1 MAVHYVDFSRAHAS
15 AGNGSSFANRSNRL
29 DNITFSAGDEVRL
42 MGSPDPTSLG
52 NGKVRRGWGYWLY
65 QGYSLGG
72 ITYSTTTGQTN
83 INVYNIGKT
92 FFTGDT
98 IAIYQNSDGKYI
110 NGTWEVTRVDDNNI
124 KLNDYTAGSSGSG
137 SGGYYYPLQGRTIL
151 LSSACTKNVASTG
164 HRTTAWTAS
173 SNVSASLVVPSDFVW
188 ANDNKEFN
196 EHYYS
201 DEIDISSSFGTGKAA
216 YWQLPAALDLS
227 GYQQISFMWCGA
239 NNSGQ
244 YFGTNYSLRLC
255 SDTAGNTTV
264 NTINI
269 DTSLFRYNS
278 WQPCVVDLG
287 SNLGSS
293 IASIALYV
301 DTDQGAQK
309 FWLSNIIA
317 CKASSSAD
325 SLTHRSLIGLN
336 TANDPNWFGIKSISE
351 KRIILMNQQYYS
363 TPDYGYYS
371 AGGCI
376 GWSNDFDSTT
386 IYKRESII
394 PSYLS
399 QIKSNSGNY
408 NFMMTDSNASG
419 TNSNKITI
427 SGGWNTSDM
436 SSQSLNSTILD
447 CLSRNTNIYWNT
459 NSWMDLSKWG
469 VARCMRVYFQQN
481 TYASYDD
488 IHIICPLTA
497 SYTNFQ
503 TCSIRKLKL
512 YLSQG
517 QLMINGT
524 TSFHLDD
531 NSTSTP
537 AAANESSKGN
547 FLLSVFGSS
556 MYDHITLSGTLSNFY
571 FGTIKA
577 GGMGYSQSRHININ
591 SSINAASTSI
601 YIDNFVSRCQ
611 NVSLYHYGNINVTV
625 NDMDCYNV
633 SQYSLYKYLAATC
646 QVNDFTY
653 DEDDNTKIFNAYSN
667 ENSITYLQ
675 EGVLKILACNIKNKR
690 FAYINALLYTSND
703 QITGT
708 YSSNPAD
715 ISAGKAWYRRN
726 ANNVNNA
733 HETVYQK
740 GVISNDTSTR
750 HTASGYSW
758 KFYTTGSGGAASGAG
773 DLKTLFAKFA
783 VDSGS
788 QVTIKVWCYP
798 TNSTT
803 KGSLII
809 GNNTLIGLDNDVT
822 ATSSNSGSWAEL
834 SCQFTPN
841 AKGFVDV
848 YLTAYNGS
856 SNVWFDDM
864 TITQS

>member
-15 AGNGSSFANRSNRL
+15 SGNGSSFANRSNRL
-29 DNITFSAGDEVRL
+29 DNITFSGGDEVRL

-52 NGKVRRGWGYWLY
+52 NGKVRRAWGYWLY
-65 QGYSLGG
+65 SGFSLSG

-83 INVYNIGKT
+83 INNYNIGKK

-98 IAIYQNSDGKYI
+98 IAIYQNNDGKYI
-110 NGTWEVTRVDDNNI
+110 NGTWEVTRVDDQNI
-124 KLNDYTAGSSGSG
+124 KLNDYTAPSSGSG

-151 LSSACTKNVASTG
+151 LSSACTQNIASTG

-173 SNVSASLVVPSDFVW
+173 SNVTANLVVNSDFVW
-188 ANDNKEFN
+188 TSENASFN

-336 TANDPNWFGIKSISE
+336 TANDPNWFGIQSIND
-351 KRIILMNQQYYS
+351 KRIICMLKKNYS
-363 TPDYGYYS
+363 APDYGYYS
-371 AGGCI
+371 TGGCL

-386 IYKRESII
+386 IYKREAII
-394 PSYLS
+394 PTYLS
-399 QIKSNSGNY
+399 QIKANSGNY
-408 NFMMTDSNASG
+408 NYTMIDGNANG

-436 SSQSLNSTILD
+436 SSQSLNSTFID
-447 CLSRNTNIYWNT
+447 CISRNVQVYWNS
-459 NSWMDLSKWG
+459 NSWLDVSKWG
-469 VARCMRVYFQQN
+469 IARCFRVNLQQC
-481 TYASYDD
+481 TYLSFDD
-488 IHIICPLTA
+488 IHIINPYTDSA
-497 SYTNFQ
+497 SSFS
-503 TCSIRKLKL
+503 TCKFRKLKL
-512 YLSQG
+512 YVSQG
-517 QLMINGT
+517 MINFNGT
-524 TSFHLDD
+524 NSFHLDD

-547 FLLSVFGSS
+547 YLLSIFQSGG
-556 MYDHITLSGTLSNFY
+556 YDHIYLSGTLSDFY
-571 FGTIKA
+571 FGNISA
-577 GGMGYSQSRHININ
+577 GGMGYTQSRHINIDSNIN
-591 SSINAASTSI
+591 SSSTSI
-601 YIDNFVSRCQ
+601 YIDKFVSRCQ
-611 NVSLYHYGNINVTV
+611 NVSLYHYGNVNVTV
-625 NDMDCYNV
+625 NDMDCYNI
-633 SQYSLYKYLAATC
+633 SQYPLYKYMAATS
-646 QVNDFTY
+646 QINDFTY
-653 DEDDNTKIFNAYSN
+653 DQDDDTKIFNAYSN

-675 EGVLKILACNIKNKR
+675 EGAIKILACNIKDKR
-690 FAYINALLYTSND
+690 FSNINALLYTSND

-708 YSSNPAD
+708 YASNPAN
-715 ISAGKAWYRRN
+715 IAAGKAWYRRN
-726 ANNVNNA
+726 ANNVNNS
-733 HETVYQK
+733 HETVLNK

-758 KFYTTGSGGAASGAG
+758 KFYTTGTGGAASGAG

-788 QVTIKVWCYP
+788 QVTIKIWCYP

-803 KGSLII
+803 KGRLII
-809 GNNTLIGLDNDVT
+809 GNNTLIGLDDDVI
-822 ATSSNSGSWAEL
+822 ATSSNSASWAEL